1 MSFVRR
7 NVASALAAVLFATTM
22 LTSCASTLP
31 NNGAKAE
38 AVPAERA
45 NKKYAAINRD
55 RSPITYVK
63 LEGDVLR
70 PKMQSESDPLPKDVV
85 GPFELREE
93 SLAAALELVLA
104 DKKIPMAFQTNQAM
118 TRTVTITSLQGPLD
132 QVVDKLCSLADL
144 YCSYE
149 GGVLVIKDTQT
160 FTVSLPPFI
169 AESYD
174 PFVKGLEAITGG
186 QTYVDNLTGSL
197 IYTASHRNN
206 EKAKEYFDR
215 LRVNTAMIV
224 YEIQIWEVELTD
236 AHQTGIDWD
245 DFTFTD
251 GDFIAN
257 LVRDGSPSIAG
268 AVGIGAQIT
277 SDHLTANGVLNFLQ
291 TQGAVKTISQPQ
303 LTVLSGSKAK
313 LRVGNKRDYV
323 SQITRTVG
331 VSSNDNVSVT
341 TSKLETGLELEIGS
355 AWSDG
360 TVYGN
365 LKILLQN
372 LIRLGS
378 LDVGTTSI
386 QLPETSDRNLE
397 TKLRVRPGDAV
408 LIGGI
413 VEERGTV
420 DEAGPPGFKNKP
432 LFTTSKNN
440 TARNS
445 ELVFMLRPRVVIYTE
460 NPPENAQLMQG
471 GIVAE
476 PPRVQNTPRILP
488 EQAPQPIAVPS
499 ASGAAGESMSNYLD
513 QLPADQIAPAQ

>member
-1 MSFVRR
+1 MFESRR
-7 NVASALAAVLFATTM
+7 PVSQSIAAVLLAATM

-31 NNGAKAE
+31 NNGAQADL
-38 AVPAERA
+38 VPAERVE
-45 NKKYAAINRD
+45 KKYATINRE
-55 RSPITYVK
+55 RNPVTYVK
-63 LEGDVLR
+63 LEEDVLR
-70 PKMQSESDPLPKDVV
+70 PKKASAAQPLPKDRV

-93 SLAAALELVLA
+93 SLASALELVMG
-104 DKKIPMAFQTNQAM
+104 DKKIPMAFETSQATSRM
-118 TRTVTITSLQGPLD
+118 VTITSLEGPLD
-132 QVVDKLCSLADL
+132 EVVDKLCGLANL

-149 GGVLVIKDTQT
+149 GGVLVLKETET

-169 AESYD
+169 AQSYD
-174 PFVKGLEAITGG
+174 PFVNGLKSITGG
-186 QTYVDNLTGSL
+186 QTYVDTLTGSL

-206 EKAKEYFDR
+206 EKAKDYFER
-215 LRVNTAMIV
+215 LRANTAMIV
-224 YEIQIWEVELTD
+224 YEVQIWEVELTD
-236 AHQTGIDWD
+236 AHNTGIDWE
-245 DFTFTD
+245 DFTFTS

-257 LVRDGSPSIAG
+257 LARDGAPAISG

-277 SDHLTANGVLNFLQ
+277 SKYLTADGVLSFLQ
-291 TQGAVKTISQPQ
+291 TQGSVKTISQPQ

-331 VSSNDNVSVT
+331 ISTADNVSVT
-341 TSKLETGLELEIGS
+341 TSKLETGLELEIAS

-360 TVYGN
+360 TVYGD

-420 DEAGPPGFKNKP
+420 DESGPPGRVKP
-432 LFTTSKNN
+432 LFTTTKANS
-440 TARNS
+440 ARNS

-460 NPPENAQLMQG
+460 NPPEDAQLIPG
-471 GIVAE
+471 GITAE
-476 PPRVQNTPRILP
+476 PPRVQNTARLLPRPVEEATPTAIVP
-488 EQAPQPIAVPS
+488 NAAPVA
-499 ASGAAGESMSNYLD
+499 SMSNYLD
-513 QLPADQIAPAQ
+513 LLPADQIAPAP